1 MAEGMPTM
9 LHPRGTTPRP
19 RRTPGPAR
27 ATRTRR
33 AALSALG
40 SLLAAVALPAAAPA
54 AHGAPAARKPGPA
67 AAPLAVRGGDLSSLP
82 KNEAFG
88 ASYRYED
95 GTAGD
100 ALAILRSAGMNYVR
114 LKIWVDPADGYNDKD
129 NVLAMARRAKAQGMK
144 LLVDFHYSDAWAD
157 PGKQNKPA
165 AWSSHGYEQLRRDV
179 RDHTHDVLNALKAQG
194 TTADMV
200 QIGNEIN
207 GGMLWPEGSTDN
219 WPQLAGLLKAGAE
232 AAKSVSAGTRVVLH
246 LAEGGDLEGTRWW
259 FDRAVAHGVPFDVI
273 GLSYYGYW
281 HGTPADL
288 RANLNASA
296 SRYGRPVLVAE
307 TAYAH
312 TLRNDDAL
320 ENIIARGDQLV
331 PGYPATP
338 EGQAAQLREVMAA
351 VADVPDGRGLGV
363 VYWEPAWTAV
373 PGSGWDP
380 ADPGSGNAWENQA
393 LFGYDDRALP
403 AVRLFGGAG

>member
-1 MAEGMPTM
+1 
-9 LHPRGTTPRP
+9 
-19 RRTPGPAR
+19 
-27 ATRTRR
+27 
-33 AALSALG
+33 
-40 SLLAAVALPAAAPA
+40 
-54 AHGAPAARKPGPA
+54 HGAPAARKPGPA

-403 AVRLFGGAG
+403 AVRLF